1 MSSYTQTLE
10 IALMDASPRPQ
21 ASSGPPRLPDPS
33 LIMQLALAYRSS
45 MALFAASEL
54 DVFSILAQGPAT
66 ADEVASAT
74 RAAGEPMRL
83 LLNACVSVNL
93 LTRTGGRYANTGVAD
108 AFLVKG
114 RPAYI
119 GHGMKY
125 AEDLYLPWS
134 HLADHVRSGKPA
146 MEPEEILGKDPEK
159 TRAFIYA
166 MHERARGIGAVLPHG
181 VDLGGRRR
189 LLDVGGG
196 PGTYSI
202 SLVRATPGLR
212 STVLDLPPVLEIT
225 KEIVAAN
232 GCADRIDTQ
241 PGNYLT
247 TDFGTG
253 FDAIL
258 LSGMMHRETPASCQM
273 LLRKAF
279 AALEPG
285 GIVIVSDF
293 FFDDEERTEP
303 AMATFLALSMAL
315 TAEHGT
321 THSKQHMAR
330 WMKDAGF
337 TNVEVRTLPPPNP
350 HRLVI
355 GIHP

>member
-1 MSSYTQTLE
+1 MN
-10 IALMDASPRPQ
+10 DSPGSP
-21 ASSGPPRLPDPS
+21 AGSGQPRLPDPS
-33 LIMQLALAYRSS
+33 LIMQLALAHRSS

-54 DVFSILAQGPAT
+54 DVFSLLSAGPKGAAELAAAT
-66 ADEVASAT
+66 STVA
-74 RAAGEPMRL
+74 EPMRL
-83 LLNACVSVNL
+83 LLNACVSIGL
-93 LTRTGGRYANTGVAD
+93 LARDDDQYSNSEVAE

-125 AEDLYLPWS
+125 AEDLYPAWGE
-134 HLADHVRSGKPA
+134 LARLVRTGKPV

-181 VDLGGRRR
+181 VDLTGRTR

-212 STVLDLPPVLEIT
+212 STVLDLPAVLEIT
-225 KEIVAAN
+225 REIVAAN
-232 GCADRIDTQ
+232 GCSDRIDTQ

-247 TDFGTG
+247 SEFGSG
-253 FDAIL
+253 YDAVL
-258 LSGMMHRETPASCQM
+258 LSGMMHRETAASCQL

-279 AALEPG
+279 AALDSN
-285 GIVIVSDF
+285 GIVIVSDV
-293 FFDDEERTEP
+293 FFDDDERTTP
-303 AMATFLALSMAL
+303 PFATFFALSMAL

-321 THSKQHMAR
+321 THAKTAMAA
-330 WMKDAGF
+330 WMADAGF
-337 TNVEVRTLPPPNP
+337 TRVEIRTLPRPNP
-350 HRLVI
+350 HSLVI
-355 GIHP
+355 GYRA

>member
-1 MSSYTQTLE
+1 MEPSSRG
-10 IALMDASPRPQ
+10 ASTAGQ
-21 ASSGPPRLPDPS
+21 PRLPDPS
-33 LIMQLALAYRSS
+33 LIMRLALAYRSS
-45 MALFAASEL
+45 MVLFAASEL
-54 DVFSILAQGPAT
+54 DVFSQLAGAPRT
-66 ADEVASAT
+66 AADV
-74 RAAGEPMRL
+74 AAGCGTQDEATRL
-83 LLNACVSVNL
+83 LLDACVADGL
-93 LTRTGGRYANTGVAD
+93 LTRENGRYSNSEVAD

-125 AEDLYLPWS
+125 AEDLYPAWGQ
-134 HLADHVRSGKPA
+134 LAELVRTAKPTMA
-146 MEPEEILGKDPEK
+146 PEEILGGDPEK

-181 VDLGGRRR
+181 VDLSGRKR

-202 SLVRATPGLR
+202 SLVKSAPGLR
-212 STVLDLPPVLEIT
+212 STILDLAPVLEIS

-232 GCADRIDTQ
+232 GCADRIDTR

-253 FDAIL
+253 YDAVL
-258 LSGMMHRETPASCQM
+258 LSGMMHREKPESCQL

-279 AALEPG
+279 AALDPG
-285 GIVIVSDF
+285 GLVIVSDV
-293 FFDDEERTEP
+293 FFDDEERTQP
-303 AMATFLALSMAL
+303 PFATFFALSMML
-315 TAEHGT
+315 TADHGT
-321 THSKQHMAR
+321 THSKLHMAR
-330 WMKDAGF
+330 WMEAAGF
-337 TNVEVRTLPPPNP
+337 GGIEVRDLPKPNP

-355 GIHP
+355 GSKA

>member
-1 MSSYTQTLE
+1 
-10 IALMDASPRPQ
+10 MDASP
-21 ASSGPPRLPDPS
+21 SSTAGTGPSRLPDPS

-54 DVFSILAQGPAT
+54 DVFSMLSSGGRT
-66 ADEVASAT
+66 ADEVASA
-74 RAAGEPMRL
+74 AGAPIEPARL
-83 LLNACVSVNL
+83 LLNACVSL
-93 LTRTGGRYANTGVAD
+93 GLIARDGDRYTNSEVAD

-125 AEDLYLPWS
+125 AEDLYPAWG
-134 HLADHVRSGKPA
+134 HLAEYIRTAKPV

-212 STVLDLPPVLEIT
+212 STVLDLPAVLEIT
-225 KEIVAAN
+225 REIVAAN
-232 GCADRIDTQ
+232 GCGDRIDTQ
-241 PGNYLT
+241 AGNYLSSE
-247 TDFGTG
+247 FGTG
-253 FDAIL
+253 YDAVL
-258 LSGMMHRETPASCQM
+258 LSGMMHRETAGACQL

-279 AALEPG
+279 AALERG
-285 GIVIVSDF
+285 GIAIVSDV
-293 FFDDEERTEP
+293 FFDDDERTTP
-303 AMATFLALSMAL
+303 AFATFFALSMAL
-315 TAEHGT
+315 TAVHGT
-321 THSKQHMAR
+321 THAKTHMAA
-330 WMKDAGF
+330 WMTGAGF
-337 TNVEVRTLPPPNP
+337 GDVEIRTLPPPNP

-355 GIHP
+355 GIKP

>member
-1 MSSYTQTLE
+1 
-10 IALMDASPRPQ
+10 MDASP
-21 ASSGPPRLPDPS
+21 SSAGSGQPRLPDPS

-54 DVFSILAQGPAT
+54 DVFTILSGGPKT
-66 ADEVASAT
+66 ADEVAAT
-74 RAAGEPMRL
+74 TGTVAEQMRFL
-83 LLNACVSVNL
+83 LDACVSINL
-93 LTRTGGRYANTGVAD
+93 LSRDGAHYGNSQVAD

-125 AEDLYLPWS
+125 AEDLYPAWGQ
-134 HLADHVRSGKPA
+134 LAQLIRTGRPV

-181 VDLGGRRR
+181 VDLTGHKR

-202 SLVRATPGLR
+202 SLVRATPGLT
-212 STVLDLPPVLEIT
+212 STILDLPAVLEIAR
-225 KEIVAAN
+225 EIVAAN
-232 GCADRIDTQ
+232 GCSDRIGTQ

-247 TDFGTG
+247 SEFGSG
-253 FDAIL
+253 FDAVL
-258 LSGMMHRETPASCQM
+258 LSGMMHREKAESCQL

-279 AALEPG
+279 AALDPG
-285 GIVIVSDF
+285 GIVIVSDV
-293 FFDDEERTEP
+293 FFDDDERTTP
-303 AMATFLALSMAL
+303 PFATFFALSMAL

-321 THSKQHMAR
+321 THAKTAMAA

-337 TNVEVRTLPPPNP
+337 SAIEIRTLPPPNP

-355 GIHP
+355 GRRA

>member
-1 MSSYTQTLE
+1 
-10 IALMDASPRPQ
+10 MDASPRVPGG
-21 ASSGPPRLPDPS
+21 SGPRMPDPS

-45 MALFAASEL
+45 MALFTASEL
-54 DVFSILAQGPAT
+54 DVFTILSQGPRTSA
-66 ADEVASAT
+66 EVAQATGSAI
-74 RAAGEPMRL
+74 EQMRL
-83 LLNACVSVNL
+83 LLNACVSINL
-93 LTRTGGRYANTGVAD
+93 LTRDGDRYANTEVAD

-125 AEDLYLPWS
+125 AEDLYPAWGQ
-134 HLADHVRSGKPA
+134 LAQLIRTGRPV

-181 VDLGGRRR
+181 VDLSGRGR

-212 STVLDLPPVLEIT
+212 STILDLPAVLEIT
-225 KEIVAAN
+225 REIVAN
-232 GCADRIDTQ
+232 HGCGDRIDTQ

-247 TDFGTG
+247 SDFGSG
-253 FDAIL
+253 YDAVL
-258 LSGMMHRETPASCQM
+258 LSGMMHRETPESCQL

-279 AALEPG
+279 DALQPDG
-285 GIVIVSDF
+285 VVIVSDVF
-293 FFDDEERTEP
+293 FEDDERTTP
-303 AMATFLALSMAL
+303 PFATFFALSMAL

-321 THSKQHMAR
+321 THARTGMAA

-337 TNVEVRTLPPPNP
+337 QDVEIRPLPPPNP
-350 HRLVI
+350 HSLVI
-355 GIHP
+355 GRRR

>member
-1 MSSYTQTLE
+1 
-10 IALMDASPRPQ
+10 MDASPDSK
-21 ASSGPPRLPDPS
+21 AGGGPARLPDPS

-54 DVFSILAQGPAT
+54 DVFSLLSSAPQT
-66 ADEVASAT
+66 TDEVA
-74 RAAGEPMRL
+74 AARHIPFEPTRL
-83 LLNACVSVNL
+83 LLNACASL
-93 LTRTGGRYANTGVAD
+93 GLITRDGDRYANTEVAD

-125 AEDLYLPWS
+125 AEDLYPAWG
-134 HLADHVRSGKPA
+134 HLAEYVRTAKPV

-212 STVLDLPPVLEIT
+212 STVLDLPAVLEIT
-225 KEIVAAN
+225 REIVAAN
-232 GCADRIDTQ
+232 GCAGTIDTQ

-247 TDFGTG
+247 SDFGSG
-253 FDAIL
+253 YDAVL
-258 LSGMMHRETPASCQM
+258 LSGMMHRETAESCQL

-279 AALEPG
+279 AALVPG
-285 GIVIVSDF
+285 GIVIVSDV
-293 FFDDEERTEP
+293 FFDDDERTTP
-303 AMATFLALSMAL
+303 PFATFFALSMAL
-315 TAEHGT
+315 TAVHGT
-321 THSKQHMAR
+321 THAKTHMAA
-330 WMKDAGF
+330 WMTDAGF
-337 TNVEVRTLPPPNP
+337 GSVEIRTLPPPNP

-355 GIHP
+355 GIKP